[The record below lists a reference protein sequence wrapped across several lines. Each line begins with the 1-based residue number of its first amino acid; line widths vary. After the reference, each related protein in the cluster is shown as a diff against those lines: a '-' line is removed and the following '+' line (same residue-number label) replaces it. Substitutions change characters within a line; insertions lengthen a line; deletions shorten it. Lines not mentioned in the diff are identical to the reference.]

1 VIAMAYFNADGKVV
15 SGKVVG
21 KMGTASKTEITCAV
35 EEAVFRAKH
44 KKYGSALNELRKLFK
59 TYPQLKS
66 ESWSVGEH
74 PCSPLIDLYVTQ
86 VFR

>member
-1 VIAMAYFNADGKVV
+1 MAYFNTDGKVV
-15 SGKVVG
+15 SRRMVG
-21 KMGTASKTEITCAV
+21 KTGNASKTEIACAV

-44 KKYGSALNELRKLFK
+44 KKYGCALNELRKLFK

-74 PCSPLIDLYVTQ
+74 PCSPLIELYVQ
-86 VFR
+86 QLFR

>member
-1 VIAMAYFNADGKVV
+1 MAYFDSTSGKKVT
-15 SGKVVG
+15 GKVVG
-21 KMGTASKTEITCAV
+21 GGTRASSNEIAMAV
-35 EEAVFRAKH
+35 QEAVFRAQH
-44 KKYGSALNELRKLFK
+44 KKVGSALNELRKLFK

-66 ESWSVGEH
+66 ESWGVGEH